1 MLSGSP
7 HQCELL
13 GSWRCGLG
21 VRKALFTESLRVAA
35 WFLILGKT
43 RASLMLIYGEFGTI
57 ARISKCFLINGGS
70 IASVTHAWETLPF
83 VVGESNSRG
92 MELWS
97 SIVSA
102 GGSSEASG
110 SALLDSCLWELC
122 FSLVSPL
129 WESCYSL
136 ASC

>member
-1 MLSGSP
+1 M
-7 HQCELL
+7 
-13 GSWRCGLG
+13 
-21 VRKALFTESLRVAA
+21 
-35 WFLILGKT
+35 
-43 RASLMLIYGEFGTI
+43 I
-57 ARISKCFLINGGS
+57 ARISKYFGFLINGGS
-70 IASVTHAWETLPF
+70 IASVTHTWETLPF
-83 VVGESNSRG
+83 IAGESNLRG
-92 MELWS
+92 MELRS

-136 ASC
+136 TSC